1 MAQQT
6 DNMAVMENRLM
17 TITGLMGQ
25 RINNFSARLSR
36 LHPFGQY
43 VASWTVYTCNIST
56 SIVNISNKKLRR
68 YVQMLTCSSN

>member
-25 RINNFSARLSR
+25 RINNFSAKLSR
-36 LHPFGQY
+36 LHPYGVY
-43 VASWTVYTCNIST
+43 VASP
-56 SIVNISNKKLRR
+56 RE
-68 YVQMLTCSSN
+68 

>member
-43 VASWTVYTCNIST
+43 VAS
-56 SIVNISNKKLRR
+56 
-68 YVQMLTCSSN
+68 